1 MSQHFPPTAKALR
14 VALLCAALVP
24 LAVACNAKSSA
35 STTAAGATGTA
46 HAASSSVATAQAAA
60 SSAAPAAASNSSA
73 TCPSAAA
80 VTAAAGSTYPKPQAQ
95 TADGETS
102 CIYSDPNTGANLN
115 IGISS
120 SHGITSA
127 VLQSTLAS
135 QAGATG
141 GSAKPISGI
150 GTAAYLLTE
159 NDASTNSDGIAT
171 NIVGAITSTEFVI
184 VVGEMSPASA
194 EAVTRLV
201 IGG

>member
-1 MSQHFPPTAKALR
+1 MSQHFPATAKALR

-24 LAVACNAKSSA
+24 LAAACNAKSSA
-35 STTAAGATGTA
+35 SAAGATGTA
-46 HAASSSVATAQAAA
+46 HAASSAAATAQAATA
-60 SSAAPAAASNSSA
+60 SAAANAASGVSA

-80 VTAAAGSTYPKPQAQ
+80 VTAAAGSTYPKPQVE

-102 CIYSDPNTGANLN
+102 CIYSDPSTGANLN

-120 SHGITSA
+120 SHGITST

-135 QAGATG
+135 QAGSTG
-141 GSAKPISGI
+141 GATKPISGI

-159 NDASTNSDGIAT
+159 NDASTNSDGVAT

-184 VVGEMSPASA
+184 VVGEMSPAGA

-201 IGG
+201 IG